1 MPKTSTKKK
10 TVISKRTI
18 ELKKASYRKSAA
30 ASRQQRVS
38 SSAQIHQGVG
48 VAAVEI
54 EARALHGETFEND
67 FVPGFRRR

>member
-18 ELKKASYRKSAA
+18 EPKKASQSKSAV
-30 ASRQQRVS
+30 ASRRQPVS

-48 VAAVEI
+48 IAAVEI
-54 EARALHGETFEND
+54 EARALSGENL
-67 FVPGFRRR
+67 